1 MSLQDEVH
9 HEAEDRANR
18 KLAIAE
24 AIENDADT
32 VRNLVLSFLDDD
44 ESPVMSSA
52 WTADLL
58 IALRESKLLLK
69 SLCEGDTLEQ
79 AMAKHPGG
87 IDHFRTLLRC
97 ADDADTWIAK
107 LISEEAEE
115 RL

>member
-1 MSLQDEVH
+1 MSLQEQAYWAEV
-9 HEAEDRANR
+9 DRANR
-18 KLAIAE
+18 KQAIAE
-24 AIENDADT
+24 GIENDLDAVTRLTEFALGSDGPDCDSQWMAD
-32 VRNLVLSFLDDD
+32 VLV
-44 ESPVMSSA
+44 
-52 WTADLL
+52 
-58 IALRESKLLLK
+58 ALRESKLLLK

-79 AMAKHPGG
+79 AMAKHPGS